1 MNHATPNTTHAAD
14 VVVTTEFGTSVVWI
28 SDVIVAEVRNSAL
41 SLIIAG
47 AAAMNR
53 SVYDTESGRFLV
65 GDVGQLDDAD
75 DA

>member
-1 MNHATPNTTHAAD
+1 MTPNTTHAAD
-14 VVVTTEFGTSVVWI
+14 VVITLKSNRSYVVWI
-28 SDVIVAEVRNSAL
+28 NDDVAANVSNGAL

-65 GDVGQLDDAD
+65 GDVGQLDDAA